1 MPKYDFRYKPPAP
14 VITKVMV
21 IHPTSGV
28 TCIEEGKLDTGADI
42 TVIPQRMISELNL
55 SPKGRT
61 WTRSYDGTYSHRLV
75 YYVKMKIENINLPIL
90 RCVTSDRENIL
101 LGRNVLNR
109 FFITLD
115 GKNLHFEI
123 KDP

>member
-1 MPKYDFRYKPPAP
+1 MLDYDLSYKPPARI
-14 VITKVMV
+14 ITKVMV
-21 IHPTSGV
+21 IHPTSSI
-28 TCIEEGKLDTGADI
+28 TWTEEGKLDTGADI

-61 WTRSYDGTYSHRLV
+61 WIKSYDGTYSHRLV
-75 YYVKMKIENINLPIL
+75 YYVKMKIENIDLSIL

-109 FFITLD
+109 FIITLD
-115 GKNLHFEI
+115 GKNLRFEV